1 MVCLIRK
8 EEKMTTVRED
18 ILEAL
23 REYEE
28 EERKRLLEEALRKA
42 EEAQEERRR
51 EEEEERQRQE
61 EEERQRQEEEKEEIV
76 QKAYEHLRQD
86 GIEGY
91 SQTPYC
97 DSEGKNTVGVGY
109 RIPNYN
115 AINDLTMTSQNA
127 PVSQDNP
134 AWDED
139 KKKDFIQKLNAFCKD
154 KDNWKNPLKQS
165 DKYYKKYGE
174 SMPYFNQDELENL
187 SKDYIRNTALPE
199 AEKNLSRL
207 NMDFYKDLSPDAQT
221 GMLDMQYNL
230 GGNKF
235 KLINLYNHDQID
247 KSNLKYK
254 NELKANPNAYLKK
267 EIRDDLIENKYWPGL
282 SMALMNRDTSGV
294 QNNLH
299 RNGVG
304 EDRHKVVQN
313 LFANPWREN
322 SAIIAQNTGTEN
334 NMGQNT
340 MPQNNLGQAGGLLQ
354 NPYSHI
360 LQSKRDKEDLEE
372 LLRRLKLLRGRW

>member
-1 MVCLIRK
+1 
-8 EEKMTTVRED
+8 MTTVRED

-51 EEEEERQRQE
+51 EEEEERQRQEEEERQRQEEEERQRQEEEERQRQE

-139 KKKDFIQKLNAFCKD
+139 KKKDFIQKLNAFFKD
-154 KDNWKNPLKQS
+154 KDN
-165 DKYYKKYGE
+165 KKYGE

-235 KLINLYNHDQID
+235 KLINLYNHDQFD
-247 KSNLKYK
+247 
-254 NELKANPNAYLKK
+254 
-267 EIRDDLIENKYWPGL
+267 
-282 SMALMNRDTSGV
+282 
-294 QNNLH
+294 
-299 RNGVG
+299 
-304 EDRHKVVQN
+304 
-313 LFANPWREN
+313 
-322 SAIIAQNTGTEN
+322 
-334 NMGQNT
+334 
-340 MPQNNLGQAGGLLQ
+340 
-354 NPYSHI
+354 HI
-360 LQSKRDKEDLEE
+360 LKIPMNNIN
-372 LLRRLKLLRGRW
+372 

>member
-1 MVCLIRK
+1 M
-8 EEKMTTVRED
+8 ED

-28 EERKRLLEEALRKA
+28 EERKRWLEEALRKA
-42 EEAQEERRR
+42 EEALEERRR
-51 EEEEERQRQE
+51 EEEEKHRQEEEERQRQEEEERQRQE

-115 AINDLTMTSQNA
+115 AIKDLTMTSQNA

-165 DKYYKKYGE
+165 DEYYKKYGE

-294 QNNLH
+294 QGNLH
-299 RNGVG
+299 RDGVG
-304 EDRHKVVQN
+304 QKRQNTVQG
-313 LFANPWREN
+313 LFNNPFREN
-322 SAIIAQNTGTEN
+322 NVVMPKDNLSQGGL
-334 NMGQNT
+334 GQN
-340 MPQNNLGQAGGLLQ
+340 GLQLNALEQ
-354 NPYSHI
+354 NPYSQI
-360 LQSKRDKEDLEE
+360 MPVKSQEEEDLEE
-372 LLRRLKLLRGRW
+372 LLKRLRRMRRGW

>member
-1 MVCLIRK
+1 
-8 EEKMTTVRED
+8 MTTVRED

-28 EERKRLLEEALRKA
+28 EERKRLQEEALRKA
-42 EEAQEERRR
+42 EEELEERRR
-51 EEEEERQRQE
+51 EEEERQRQE
-61 EEERQRQEEEKEEIV
+61 EEERQRQEQEENEREEEEKEEIV

-86 GIEGY
+86 DIEGY

-115 AINDLTMTSQNA
+115 AIKDLTLTSQNA
-127 PVSQDNP
+127 PVSPDNP

-139 KKKDFIQKLNAFCKD
+139 KKKDFIQKLNAFCKN
-154 KDNWKNPLKQS
+154 KDNWKNSLEQS

-199 AEKNLSRL
+199 AEKNLSQL

-235 KLINLYNHDQID
+235 KLINLYNPDQID

-254 NELKANPNAYLKK
+254 NELKADPNAYLKK
-267 EIRDDLIENKYWPGL
+267 EIRNDLIENKYWPGL
-282 SMALMNRDTSGV
+282 SMSLMNRDTSGV

-304 EDRHKVVQN
+304 EGRHKVVQN

-322 SAIIAQNTGTEN
+322 SAIAAQDTGTDN
-334 NMGQNT
+334 HMGQNV
-340 MPQNNLGQAGGLLQ
+340 MLQNNLGQAGGLSQ
-354 NPYSHI
+354 NPYGNI
-360 LQSKRDKEDLEE
+360 DQLQRDKEDLEE
-372 LLRRLKLLRGRW
+372 LLRRLKLLQSRWR